1 MSSQTFAKRVRMF
14 LGDEGPRNKLP
25 FEKMVFMGRAF
36 LLWERPWNAIG
47 KRILEQSKGNASE
60 NRERLSEKKRLLVC
74 VRSAVRHHGRTVHE
88 RLVEQVFHLHVSF
101 EYTHPTPV
109 DRTGIMNVEVRDRR
123 RLRLEGVGI
132 IHIIIVGPSDF
143 GPTSPAGRMLIGGAM
158 EVAAA
163 GWE

>member
-1 MSSQTFAKRVRMF
+1 
-14 LGDEGPRNKLP
+14 
-25 FEKMVFMGRAF
+25 
-36 LLWERPWNAIG
+36 
-47 KRILEQSKGNASE
+47 
-60 NRERLSEKKRLLVC
+60 
-74 VRSAVRHHGRTVHE
+74 
-88 RLVEQVFHLHVSF
+88 
-101 EYTHPTPV
+101 
-109 DRTGIMNVEVRDRR
+109 MNVEVRDRR